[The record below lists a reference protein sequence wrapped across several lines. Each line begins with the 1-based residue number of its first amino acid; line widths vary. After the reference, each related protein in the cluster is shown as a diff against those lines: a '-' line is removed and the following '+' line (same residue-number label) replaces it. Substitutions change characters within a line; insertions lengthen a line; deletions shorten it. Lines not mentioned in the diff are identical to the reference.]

1 MSPTARS
8 LKSTNQNKPPALRPS
23 KPVSETKTT
32 ISIQM
37 LPVDANPSG
46 NVHGGTILRLVDV
59 AAGVSALRHSRKNV
73 VTASIERM
81 DFYNP
86 VYVGNLLSLIASVN
100 YAGRTSME
108 VGVRIEAED
117 LKTGKITH
125 IGSSYLTYV
134 ALGDNGKP
142 AEIPDVIPESSDEKR
157 WWQEAKRRR
166 EERLKLILA
175 EKKSKTGSRL

>member
-1 MSPTARS
+1 MSPRARS
-8 LKSTNQNKPPALRPS
+8 IKSTSQNKPAPMRPS
-23 KPVSETKTT
+23 KPVSQSKTT

-86 VYVGNLLSLIASVN
+86 VYVGNLLSLTASVN

-108 VGVRIEAED
+108 VGVRIEGED
-117 LKTGKITH
+117 LRTGKITH

-142 AEIPDVIPESSDEKR
+142 VEIPDVIPETPDEKR
-157 WWQEAKRRR
+157 WWREAKRRR

-175 EKKSKTGSRL
+175 MEESKTGSTR